1 MMDLSGDWPHILRVA
16 RLRLAHNQ
24 TERHISQYGDSIEI
38 RGVAGELAA
47 RRFFNLP
54 EKLHT
59 EFDGGIDFRLGDKTV
74 DVKATKLVDY
84 IDKLHLQWPY
94 GKPFP
99 ADIIMLTAV
108 DLEKQTAELIGWAT
122 GEEMIAARVNPSRRD
137 PCHEIKVT
145 KLRPIQELLNGQR
158 ADNAQDQAADTL

>member
-1 MMDLSGDWPHILRVA
+1 MMDLSEDWPHILRVA
-16 RLRLAHNQ
+16 KLRLAHNQ

-47 RRFFNLP
+47 RRFFGLP

-59 EFDGGIDFRLGDKTV
+59 EFDGGIDLWLGEKSV

-84 IDKLHLQWPY
+84 IDKLHLQWPK
-94 GKPFP
+94 GKEFV
-99 ADIIMLTAV
+99 AEIILLTAV
-108 DLEKQTAELIGWAT
+108 DLEAQTAEMIGWAT
-122 GEEMIAARVNPSRRD
+122 KKEMEAARINPSRRD

-145 KLRPIQELLNGQR
+145 KLRPIQELHNGKR
-158 ADNAQDQAADTL
+158 TKAKKNPPANKL

>member
-16 RLRLAHNQ
+16 KLRLAHNQ

-47 RRFFNLP
+47 RRFFGLP

-59 EFDGGIDFRLGDKTV
+59 EFDGGIDLWLDGKSV

-84 IDKLHLQWPY
+84 IDKLNLQWPE
-94 GKPFP
+94 GKAFV
-99 ADIIMLTAV
+99 AEIILLTAV
-108 DLEKQTAELIGWAT
+108 DLEEQTAEMIGWAT
-122 GEEMIAARVNPSRRD
+122 DKEMKAARVNPNRRD

-145 KLRPIQELLNGQR
+145 KLRPIQELTNGQR
-158 ADNAQDQAADTL
+158 SKTEKD